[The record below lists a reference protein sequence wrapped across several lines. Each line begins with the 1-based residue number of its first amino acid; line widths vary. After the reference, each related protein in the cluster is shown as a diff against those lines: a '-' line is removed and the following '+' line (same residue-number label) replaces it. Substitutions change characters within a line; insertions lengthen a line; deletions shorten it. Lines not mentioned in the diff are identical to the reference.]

1 VTRQVIR
8 TARTTDVES
17 IRLLMKSVPGF
28 WDDTWRPDV
37 LERALISADD
47 LAIVSPSGDAI
58 EGFICAHDLGFRAYV
73 SELIVS
79 PSAQGMG
86 IGSELLSEVDRR
98 LAARGCAVAI
108 ADVWRDAEGFYR
120 AQGWSPPSVVLLRK
134 HTT

>member
-1 VTRQVIR
+1 MIR

-37 LERALISADD
+37 LERALVSAGD
-47 LAIVSPSGDAI
+47 LSIVSQNGDAI
-58 EGFICAHDLGFRAYV
+58 EGFICAHDLGFRAYI
-73 SELIVS
+73 SELVVS

-120 AQGWSPPSVVLLRK
+120 AQGWSPPPVVLLRK
-134 HTT
+134 RTT